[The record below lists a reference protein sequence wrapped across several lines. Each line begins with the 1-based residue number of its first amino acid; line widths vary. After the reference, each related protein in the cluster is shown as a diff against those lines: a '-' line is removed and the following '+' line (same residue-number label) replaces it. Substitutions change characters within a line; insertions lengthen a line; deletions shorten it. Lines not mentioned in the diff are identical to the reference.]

1 MLGMGKQDARSLS
14 AEGQEDLR
22 RRVVEAVQKGLSQTE
37 AAQVFGLAR
46 GTVSRWMGLVER
58 IGRRALKARR
68 RGRPPV
74 SRLAPHQAATTVR
87 HILSGCPDQLSMP
100 FALWT
105 REAVQE
111 LLSRKFDLQVSVW
124 TVGRYLRAWGLT
136 PQKAGATSVRTKSGR
151 GTEMVGGRIPRDS
164 RTGATI

>member
-1 MLGMGKQDARSLS
+1 MGKQDARSLS

-37 AAQVFGLAR
+37 ADRIFGVAR

-58 IGRRALKARR
+58 VGRRALKARR

-87 HILSGCPDQLSMP
+87 CIISGCPDQLSLP

-105 REAVQE
+105 REAGQE
-111 LLSRKFDLQVSVW
+111 LLSRKFDLQDA
-124 TVGRYLRAWGLT
+124 VGTR
-136 PQKAGATSVRTKSGR
+136 GR
-151 GTEMVGGRIPRDS
+151 R
-164 RTGATI
+164 